1 MSNVLYLELIE
12 KGYRVFPVKRNGKEP
27 LTPNGVNDATNDRRF
42 VEEWARSYPDCNWGV
57 ACFNVIVFDLD
68 RKKTVLDA
76 DGRPAKDANGNKVYR
91 VLSDEELFE
100 HWNYLRE
107 AYGLPEA
114 PEVITGGGGRHYY
127 YKRPYAE
134 IKGRTRITYPRNGE
148 TVASN
153 IDIRVGN
160 QYVLAPGSLHESG
173 NRYQTAN
180 LWAVDELNE
189 LPAEFVEILPQ
200 QRQAAPQA
208 VTNQPTEYR
217 RGTDVVERCRRYV
230 EQMEPAVQGQGGHG
244 QLLNA
249 ATVIFWEFGLE
260 RADGWPIYEEYYSR
274 CLPPYTDAK
283 EIEHKY
289 QDALNVIGPK
299 SGKPR
304 GWRANWKPDNGDSI
318 QQLANVLLNALGRPQ
333 SAPGATDGQT
343 AQAEG
348 ARVTKPKFIIQP
360 DEDFSDDIFDSFDSD
375 ENYIETGFP
384 ELDEALDGGLSGL
397 TILGGIPAVGKSSFA
412 LQIADYNAAIGKR
425 VLIVSLEMSRKQ
437 LVAKTVSKISGGL
450 AYGAEDGGL
459 LDFLTS
465 EQIEKRRN
473 PECLTVRQI
482 MRKKKMIETEK
493 QLELYRQSRD
503 LFQKYVQSYR
513 YILQRGDGDARRVSS
528 LDIIEALEWYEK
540 QTGFKP
546 DLIVTDY
553 LQLFDEMSETGR
565 DLSDKQQV
573 DQAVGNLKLISEK
586 TSVIAVASFNRNAYY
601 KEAGRDAFKE
611 SGGIEY
617 TAELMLALQPDIQW
631 GDDVEATKAELN
643 QWKKMNPRPLVLSIL
658 KDRYGADGEQFRLGM
673 LPQSGAFFYDGSRP
687 PKNKRNWRK
696 DSPLLAD
703 VAAAV
708 ADALR
713 KSPGLT
719 MTMSNLYESFGGF
732 AVGGVETDCAL
743 YTPQDIRRA
752 INQPKSL
759 LKRYNDS
766 NGVEMV
772 RLVTEQP
779 PQILPAGSPTKA
791 VARELDE
798 QDYFDSID

>member
-1 MSNVLYLELIE
+1 MSNVSYLELIE
-12 KGYRVFPVKRNGKEP
+12 KGYRVLPVRLDKTP
-27 LTPNGVNDATNDRRF
+27 LTPHGVKDATNDTRF
-42 VEEWARSYPDCNWGV
+42 VEEWARRYPDCNWGI

-68 RKKTVLDA
+68 RKTPVLDA
-76 DGRPAKDANGNKVYR
+76 DGKPTKDANGDIVYR
-91 VLSDEELFE
+91 FLSDEELFE
-100 HWNYLRE
+100 HWNYLRNT
-107 AYGLPEA
+107 YGLPEA

-134 IKGRTRITYPRNGE
+134 IKGRARITYPRNGE

-160 QYVLAPGSLHESG
+160 EYVLAPGSLHESG

-200 QRQAAPQA
+200 QRQAAPA
-208 VTNQPTEYR
+208 TVSNPPTGYR
-217 RGTDVVERCRRYV
+217 RGADVVKRCRGFV
-230 EQMEPAVQGQGGHG
+230 NKHIDHAVQGQRGHDK
-244 QLLNA
+244 LLDA
-249 ATVIFWEFGLE
+249 ATVIFYEFGLE
-260 RADGWPIYEEYYSR
+260 RDEGWPIYEEYYSR
-274 CLPPYTDAK
+274 CLPPFTDAK

-304 GWRANWKPDNGDSI
+304 GWRANWKPDKG
-318 QQLANVLLNALGRPQ
+318 VLLNALGRPQ
-333 SAPGATDGQT
+333 SAPPATDGQT

-348 ARVTKPKFIIQP
+348 ARVTEPKFIIQP

-384 ELDEALDGGLSGL
+384 KLDEALDGGLSGL

-437 LVAKTVSKISGGL
+437 LVAKTVSRISGGL

-465 EQIEKRRN
+465 EQIESKRN

-513 YILQRGDGDARRVSS
+513 YILQRGAGDARRVSS

-540 QTGFKP
+540 QTGFQP

-586 TSVIAVASFNRNAYY
+586 IPVIAVASFNRNAYY

-617 TAELMLALQPDIQW
+617 TAELMLALQPEIQW
-631 GDDVEATKAELN
+631 CDDVEETKAELTE
-643 QWKKMNPRPLVLSIL
+643 WKQSNPRPLVLSVL
-658 KDRYGADGEQFRLGM
+658 KDRYGADGEQFQLGM
-673 LPQSGAFFYDGSRP
+673 LPQSGAFFYVGSRP

-703 VAAAV
+703 VAATV

-713 KSPGLT
+713 QAPGLT
-719 MTMSNLYESFGGF
+719 MTMSNLYESFGGLSVDGVASGF
-732 AVGGVETDCAL
+732 AI

-766 NGVEMV
+766 NGVEWV

-779 PQILPAGSPTKA
+779 PQILPTGSPTKA

>member
-1 MSNVLYLELIE
+1 M
-12 KGYRVFPVKRNGKEP
+12 
-27 LTPNGVNDATNDRRF
+27 
-42 VEEWARSYPDCNWGV
+42 
-57 ACFNVIVFDLD
+57 
-68 RKKTVLDA
+68 
-76 DGRPAKDANGNKVYR
+76 
-91 VLSDEELFE
+91 
-100 HWNYLRE
+100 
-107 AYGLPEA
+107 
-114 PEVITGGGGRHYY
+114 
-127 YKRPYAE
+127 
-134 IKGRTRITYPRNGE
+134 
-148 TVASN
+148 
-153 IDIRVGN
+153 
-160 QYVLAPGSLHESG
+160 
-173 NRYQTAN
+173 
-180 LWAVDELNE
+180 
-189 LPAEFVEILPQ
+189 
-200 QRQAAPQA
+200 
-208 VTNQPTEYR
+208 
-217 RGTDVVERCRRYV
+217 
-230 EQMEPAVQGQGGHG
+230 
-244 QLLNA
+244 
-249 ATVIFWEFGLE
+249 
-260 RADGWPIYEEYYSR
+260 
-274 CLPPYTDAK
+274 
-283 EIEHKY
+283 
-289 QDALNVIGPK
+289 
-299 SGKPR
+299 
-304 GWRANWKPDNGDSI
+304 
-318 QQLANVLLNALGRPQ
+318 
-333 SAPGATDGQT
+333 
-343 AQAEG
+343 
-348 ARVTKPKFIIQP
+348 
-360 DEDFSDDIFDSFDSD
+360 
-375 ENYIETGFP
+375 
-384 ELDEALDGGLSGL
+384 
-397 TILGGIPAVGKSSFA
+397 GKSSFA

-437 LVAKTVSKISGGL
+437 LVAKTVSRISGGL

-459 LDFLTS
+459 LDFLAS

-573 DQAVGNLKLISEK
+573 DQAVGNLKLISEEIP
-586 TSVIAVASFNRNAYY
+586 VIAVASFHRNAYY

-631 GDDVEATKAELN
+631 GDDVEATKAELTE
-643 QWKKMNPRPLVLSIL
+643 WKQRNPRPLVLSIL
-658 KDRYGADGEQFRLGM
+658 KDRYGEDGKSFRLGM
-673 LPQSGAFFYDGSRP
+673 IPQSGAFYYDGSRP

-732 AVGGVETDCAL
+732 AVGGVETDCPF

-766 NGVEMV
+766 NGVEWV